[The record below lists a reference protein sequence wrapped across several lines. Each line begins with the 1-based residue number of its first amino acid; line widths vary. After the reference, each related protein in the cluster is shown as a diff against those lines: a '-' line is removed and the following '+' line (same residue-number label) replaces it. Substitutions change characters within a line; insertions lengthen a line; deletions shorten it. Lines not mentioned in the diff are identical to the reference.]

1 MTLENSKNISCRDV
15 AGLFP
20 AGLLEKLAAVHAE
33 LPGDLYMT
41 GGTVRDLLLGR
52 QPADIDLTVVH
63 RAKLWADRLAR
74 CCGGTY
80 VELGREEDA
89 ARMVW
94 QWVDVDFSSFREGA
108 ASIDEEL
115 HKRDITVNSM
125 ALPVHGLLYDPACS
139 KHETLP
145 VFDPVGGI
153 RDLDQ
158 QLIRIT
164 SRHSFHSDPLRML
177 RVFRFAAV
185 LGFSID
191 SDTLDLVRLHRQE
204 IERVSPERVAHE
216 LDLIMAS
223 TRAYWAFTGMR
234 DCKLLWE
241 VLPELQAG
249 VGMDQPDSHH
259 LEVFDHCLETLHQ
272 MELVLADPGS
282 FFPGNH
288 EVMEKYLQTNRRIE
302 QLKWAALF
310 HDVGKPATYGI
321 NEDKGG
327 RITFYNHDLQGA
339 DIFSGLARRLR
350 WSNDDSTVVA
360 RLIAGHMRPFFLANN
375 QRQGSLTLKACL
387 RLVKSIAEH
396 LPGLFLLAMADALA
410 GKGEA
415 SPEAIEQ
422 EVSGL
427 FNRLHRVE
435 QENVAPVRAALPL
448 ITGNDLIKE
457 LHLKPG
463 PEFRR
468 ILSLVEEAHM
478 EQTIST
484 RKQALDLAKSE
495 AGNQKTE
502 DRSQKTEPGT
512 RNPEL

>member
-1 MTLENSKNISCRDV
+1 MALENTKNISCKAV

-20 AGLLEKLAAVHAE
+20 GGLLEKLAEVHAE

-52 QPADIDLTVVH
+52 QSADIDLTVVH
-63 RAKLWADRLAR
+63 RAKQWADRLAD

-94 QWVDVDFSSFREGA
+94 QGVDVDFSSFREGA
-108 ASIDEEL
+108 SSIDEEL

-125 ALPVHGLLYDPACS
+125 ALPIHGLLLDPTCR

-145 VFDPVGGI
+145 VIDPVGGI

-158 QLIRIT
+158 QLVRIT
-164 SRHSFHSDPLRML
+164 SKHSFHSDPLRML

-191 SDTLDLVRLHRQE
+191 SNTLHLVHLHRQE

-223 TRAYWAFTGMR
+223 GRAHWAFTAMR
-234 DCKLLWE
+234 DCGLLWE
-241 VLPELQAG
+241 ILPELQAG
-249 VGMDQPDSHH
+249 VGMVQPASHH

-282 FFPGNH
+282 FFPGNR
-288 EVMEKYLQTNRRIE
+288 EVMEKYLQPNRRLG

-339 DIFSGLARRLR
+339 DIFTGLARRLR
-350 WSNDDSTVVA
+350 WSGADTTVVV
-360 RLIAGHMRPFFLANN
+360 RLIRGHMRPFFLANN
-375 QRQGSLTLKACL
+375 QRQGTLTLKACL

-410 GKGEA
+410 GKGEG
-415 SPEAIEQ
+415 SPEAIER
-422 EVSGL
+422 EVAGL
-427 FNRLHRVE
+427 FDRMYRVE
-435 QENVAPVRAALPL
+435 QENVAPVRSALPL

-468 ILSLVEEAHM
+468 ILAQVEEAHM
-478 EQTIST
+478 ENTIST
-484 RKQALDLAKSE
+484 RKQALALARSE
-495 AGNQKTE
+495 AGNQKPET
-502 DRSQKTEPGT
+502 RSRKTEPET
-512 RNPEL
+512 RNPKL